1 MKKLATL
8 VAALSMV
15 GCATTSVEKAPAAAM
30 AAPAAA
36 APAAAVQAEP
46 DVAGL
51 IAQAEE
57 SANKAASVGSE
68 WRDTRKFID
77 DAKKALE
84 KNDLDTAKK
93 LAKKAK
99 KEGDLGYEQGVA
111 AKNATSWL
119 F

>member
-8 VAALSMV
+8 VAALSIV
-15 GCATTSVEKAPAAAM
+15 GCATTTVDQT
-30 AAPAAA
+30 AAPAMATPAAPMAA
-36 APAAAVQAEP
+36 APSEA
-46 DVAGL
+46 DVPAL

-57 SANKAASVGSE
+57 AVNKAASVGTE
-68 WRDTRKFID
+68 WRDSRKFIE

-84 KNDLDTAKK
+84 AKDMDTAKK

>member
-8 VAALSMV
+8 VAMLAMA
-15 GCATTSVEKAPAAAM
+15 GCATTSVDKAPEAAMSAMPAAAM
-30 AAPAAA
+30 
-36 APAAAVQAEP
+36 QAET
-46 DVAGL
+46 DVPTL
-51 IAQAEE
+51 IAQALE

-84 KNDLDTAKK
+84 KGDLETAKK

-99 KEGDLGYEQGVA
+99 KEGDLAYDQGVA
-111 AKNATSWL
+111 QKNAGSWL

>member
-1 MKKLATL
+1 MKNLATL
-8 VAALSMV
+8 VAILAMA
-15 GCATTSVEKAPAAAM
+15 GCATTAVENTSEPAKPAM
-30 AAPAAA
+30 AAPVAT
-36 APAAAVQAEP
+36 APQAEL
-46 DVAGL
+46 DVPAL

-57 SANKAASVGSE
+57 AANKAASVGGE

-99 KEGDLGYEQGVA
+99 KEGDLGYDQGVA
-111 AKNATSWL
+111 QKNATSWL

>member
-8 VAALSMV
+8 VAALSIV
-15 GCATTSVEKAPAAAM
+15 GCATTSVEKASEPAM
-30 AAPAAA
+30 ATPA
-36 APAAAVQAEP
+36 APAAAVQVEP
-46 DVAGL
+46 DVPAL

-57 SANKAASVGSE
+57 AANKAASVGSE

-99 KEGDLGYEQGVA
+99 REGDLGYEQGVA